1 MGIER
6 MEAGR
11 IVGMMIGRQ
20 ALWRRRANSLRR
32 DGSIA
37 NLFPLTGGG
46 GKSSV
51 SDGGHVLP
59 ANLCAQT
66 GQSHYE
72 LVQGPWRGCPVSG

>member
-37 NLFPLTGGG
+37 NLFPLTGGEE
-46 GKSSV
+46 S
-51 SDGGHVLP
+51 L
-59 ANLCAQT
+59 AFLTATTFCQRTFARR
-66 GQSHYE
+66 
-72 LVQGPWRGCPVSG
+72 QGNHITS